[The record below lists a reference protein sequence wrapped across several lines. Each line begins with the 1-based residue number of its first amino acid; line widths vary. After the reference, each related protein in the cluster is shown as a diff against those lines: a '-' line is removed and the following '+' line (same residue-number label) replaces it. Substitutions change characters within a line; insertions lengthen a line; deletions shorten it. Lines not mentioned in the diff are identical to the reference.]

1 MGASSLFAV
10 AADTWCAIAVAV
22 VLLLRV
28 AGPSLAASLYAV
40 CKRSGVNVDAVADVA
55 RFIELSEQAQSG
67 LAATRSIDRFI
78 ELLDEAREELAA

>member
-55 RFIELSEQAQSG
+55 RFIELSEQAQSE